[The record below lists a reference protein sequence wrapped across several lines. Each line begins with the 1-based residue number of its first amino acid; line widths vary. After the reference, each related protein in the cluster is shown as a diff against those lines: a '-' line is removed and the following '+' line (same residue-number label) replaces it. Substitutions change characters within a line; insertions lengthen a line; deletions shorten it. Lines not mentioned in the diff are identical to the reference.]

1 MSRRKGDEE
10 ARKRVLESSDEP
22 LSESR
27 ITLNITEHKHG
38 RESNREGGR
47 KREEE
52 KKSRR
57 GKKGSKKSEKRM
69 NNGWN

>member
-22 LSESR
+22 LSAGQIR
-27 ITLNITEHKHG
+27 LNIAEHK
-38 RESNREGGR
+38 RERERERER
-47 KREEE
+47 KRERQ

-57 GKKGSKKSEKRM
+57 GKKESKKSEKRM
-69 NNGWN
+69 KNGWN